1 MFFNKYTK
9 WSDTWALGVIFY
21 EILQGRTLW
30 DVRSEDEL
38 KQILKEEK
46 EIIFRIAIRDELETM
61 IKKCLAYN
69 A

>member
-9 WSDTWALGVIFY
+9 WTDTWALGVIFY

-61 IKKCLAYN
+61 INKCLAYN